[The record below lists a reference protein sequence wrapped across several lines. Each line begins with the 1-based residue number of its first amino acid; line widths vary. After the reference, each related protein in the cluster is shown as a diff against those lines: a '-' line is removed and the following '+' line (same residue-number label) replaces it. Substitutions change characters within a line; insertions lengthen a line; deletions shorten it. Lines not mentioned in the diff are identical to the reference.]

1 MKYSEGSR
9 ADRVKNKA
17 NAIAGRIDGNR
28 LRSQISGQPNPPIL
42 PSSSTPAPWF
52 IKNNVINYCWVNKI
66 WRKLAWR
73 QARCISDVKAD
84 TDHTSFLTG
93 TLSLKEEN
101 EVHLIRLSSDA
112 NELICEGLFSHP
124 NEIWDLASCPFDPR
138 IFSTVFSSG
147 NSSYYSITNISFFH
161 LFSGMCSWKVE

>member
-1 MKYSEGSR
+1 M
-9 ADRVKNKA
+9 
-17 NAIAGRIDGNR
+17 
-28 LRSQISGQPNPPIL
+28 
-42 PSSSTPAPWF
+42 
-52 IKNNVINYCWVNKI
+52 
-66 WRKLAWR
+66 AWQ

-101 EVHLIRLSSDA
+101 EVHLIRLSSDG

-147 NSSYYSITNISFFH
+147 NSYYSITNIFFSIYFRYLNLFCFFWWLGCEGESYGAAIWQIPELYGQLNSPQLERIAALDAHDSKIKRLYILSFQNSPIRTF
-161 LFSGMCSWKVE
+161 LSRP